1 MVSLPVPPVKAPSP
15 NSCSPASKPFP
26 CHTFT
31 RSSKSSTLS
40 SATATP
46 FDSIFGVAKPFA
58 LISFADP
65 RPLNSVVSYRYKKSG
80 ERAVSSH
87 ETVVQL
93 DCIFDCA
100 NSFALNSFAD
110 PHPLNLYGSIF
121 YKKVGGRGGY
131 PLRRFIRLHWERR
144 PPDRRFGQQIPD
156 LSFPCNFPNSP
167 DDSSCQKLAAQKS
180 GFVILK
186 LR

>member
-121 YKKVGGRGGY
+121 YKKVGGRGGTLSGVSFAFTGNADL
-131 PLRRFIRLHWERR
+131 PIGVLVSKSPIFHSLPTFRIRRTI
-144 PPDRRFGQQIPD
+144 PPARSLP
-156 LSFPCNFPNSP
+156 PKN
-167 DDSSCQKLAAQKS
+167 LA
-180 GFVILK
+180 L
-186 LR
+186 LY

>member
-1 MVSLPVPPVKAPSP
+1 MSVRMAPLPVPPVKAPSP
-15 NSCSPASKPFP
+15 NSCPPASKPFP

-46 FDSIFGVAKPFA
+46 FDAIFGVAKPFA

-65 RPLNSVVSYRYKKSG
+65 HPLNSVVSYRYKKGG

-93 DCIFDCA
+93 DCTFDCA
-100 NSFALNSFAD
+100 NFFALNSFAD
-110 PHPLNLYGSIF
+110 PHPLNLYGSSF
-121 YKKVGGRGGY
+121 YKKVGGRGLFSRHAFHAPAPGTPISGSALWLPNR
-131 PLRRFIRLHWERR
+131 PLFHPL
-144 PPDRRFGQQIPD
+144 PTF
-156 LSFPCNFPNSP
+156 
-167 DDSSCQKLAAQKS
+167 
-180 GFVILK
+180 
-186 LR
+186 